1 MTRRLL
7 ALAAVLL
14 GLAAATLRPAS
25 AAVLSDSTV
34 ADGWRLANGLEVRVR
49 QIPGAAGVVITTG
62 YRSGLLDDPKGR
74 EGLAEVLTELQYFCA
89 AGDIPARTREEMES
103 LRPLGWKAGTSS
115 RVTSLTEVATPAQF
129 PGVLRQVA
137 TRMRGVTVTPEALS
151 AAVAA
156 VRRGLGARTFGQPEQ
171 GLYWRVHAL
180 AEGTPDEQMLAQASA
195 RGLSAIKP
203 DEAAALLRARFA
215 PANACL
221 ALAGDFANVNLR
233 SLIEQEFGS
242 IPAGTAREAAGEV
255 ALKGG
260 ERTSAWPG
268 LARPLGVLG
277 IVAPALED
285 SLHPSFYLAGLILGV
300 ELRRGLGAPA
310 PPLTARFQF
319 STYDEPEMLRLY
331 PDLPAGRTD
340 PAALGD
346 AFDYLMDRLGR
357 EMVTLEA
364 MDGVKRG
371 WTWLLG
377 GPLPQGLR
385 MQAGK
390 APGLLVPLTSG
401 MVTRALWHG
410 DEFWDLYRHRFETS
424 RLAPAVFFNWMKDPA
439 HQARLVLTPKK

>member
-14 GLAAATLRPAS
+14 GLAAGPLRPAS
-25 AAVLSDSTV
+25 AGVLSDSTV
-34 ADGWRLANGLEVRVR
+34 ADGWKLANGLEVRVR

-74 EGLAEVLTELQYFCA
+74 EGLAELLTDLQYFCP

-115 RVTSLTEVATPAQF
+115 RITALTEVATPQQF

-137 TRMRGVTVTPEALS
+137 TRMRGVTVTPAALS
-151 AAVAA
+151 AAVAE
-156 VRRGLGARTFGQPEQ
+156 VRRNLASRAFGQPDQ

-180 AEGTPDEQMLAQASA
+180 ADGTSDELLLAQASA

-221 ALAGDFANVNLR
+221 ALAGDFENVDLR
-233 SLIEQEFGS
+233 ALIEREFGS
-242 IPAGTAREAAGEV
+242 IPAGTAREAAGDV
-255 ALKGG
+255 TLRGG

-268 LARPLGVLG
+268 LAHPIGALGV
-277 IVAPALED
+277 IAPALDD
-285 SLHPSFYLAGLILGV
+285 SLHPSFYLAGLILGL
-300 ELRRGLGAPA
+300 ELRRGAGAPA
-310 PPLTARFQF
+310 APLTARFQF
-319 STYDEPEMLRLY
+319 STYEEPELLRLY
-331 PDLPAGRTD
+331 PDLPPGRTD
-340 PAALGD
+340 PAALGE
-346 AFDYLMDRLGR
+346 AFDDLMERLGR

-364 MDGVKRG
+364 MEGVKRA
-371 WTWLLG
+371 WSWLLG

-385 MQAGK
+385 MQSGR
-390 APGLLVPLTSG
+390 APGMLVPLTNG
-401 MVTRALWHG
+401 MVTRALWRG
-410 DEFWDLYRHRFETS
+410 DGFWDRYRHRFETTPI
-424 RLAPAVFFNWMKDPA
+424 APAVFFNWMKDPA
-439 HQARLVLTPKK
+439 HQVRLVLAPRK